1 MRLRIG
7 RSDAIAGSSLG
18 KWRLVNWEVP
28 AMSLNKDFRRFAL
41 MGGAAVLALT
51 VSAPAFAQDAAVE
64 ENAGQPVEEG
74 EEIVVTGFRAA
85 LESAVAAKK
94 ETDQIVESV
103 SAEDIGKL
111 PDQSIAESIARLPGL
126 ASQRIPG
133 SGRTSYISVRGLG
146 PDFSTTTLN
155 GRLQTSTSDV
165 RNVEYD
171 QFPSEIVSGVDIY
184 KTMNASLIGQG
195 LVGSVNIKT
204 VRPLDYSRQ
213 LIAVGARGIYTDSG
227 KLNPDSNEF
236 GYRVNGTYIDQ
247 FANDTLGV
255 AFSASYANEPY
266 QVREE
271 RAWDPWPG
279 SGTTADPYRVNG
291 LATWNNS
298 TTVKRLGLTGTVQ
311 YEITPEWTATV
322 DAFYSNFRDDQ
333 TRRGIELP
341 LACCATLSNTTVEN
355 GIVTGGTF
363 SNVQAVVNNHA
374 YERESDLYS
383 FGGNLHWEGND
394 GWSAFFDV
402 AWSKTDRLESI
413 LETNAGTGA
422 GAAGANDTVDVV
434 LRGDKILITNN
445 AIDFSD
451 PTQIFITDPNGW
463 GGGAPSGRQHGYL
476 NNRVVDDEIMQFS
489 AQVER
494 ELDGNVLKAIRVGAN
509 HVAREKSLA
518 PEEFYLI
525 VAGGSLQATVPSQ
538 YLLDPVESWV
548 GLGPVI
554 AYDARGLLND
564 GFFEREAN
572 VTENVLGKAFSL
584 NEKVTGIFAMADINH
599 EFADGVL
606 TGNVGVLAQHTDQQS
621 DGYLVTAAT
630 GLEPFSDGDKFWDVL
645 PSLNLSMRFNG
656 DFVVRFAAARQL
668 MRPRM
673 DDMAARFSYGYD
685 LQRNIISGSSG
696 NPRLRPYR
704 ANAVDFTLEKY
715 WGTRGYIA
723 AQFFFK
729 ELDSMIYSQ
738 TVDYDWTGFPI
749 PDPRATNPA
758 GVITTPINAQG
769 GELYGVEVGG
779 TLPFE
784 TFAQALEGFGVTGGA
799 SYTVPKVKPG
809 ADAPEEDIPGY
820 SRWVANGTAYFEK
833 WGFNARGSVRYRS
846 SYQGDFSGLA
856 ANRTRRRIKSETVL
870 DAQLG
875 YDFQQGSALEGLSVF
890 LQGLNLTDEPLVSHD
905 PAGEDLTLNY
915 EEYGRRFMLGATYKF

>member
-1 MRLRIG
+1 M
-7 RSDAIAGSSLG
+7 
-18 KWRLVNWEVP
+18 N
-28 AMSLNKDFRRFAL
+28 LNKDFRRLAL
-41 MGGAAVLALT
+41 MGSAAMIAIAVG
-51 VSAPAFAQDAAVE
+51 APAYAQDAAAE
-64 ENAGQPVEEG
+64 AAEAQPADDG
-74 EEIVVTGFRAA
+74 NEIIVTGFRAA
-85 LESAVAAKK
+85 LQSAIATKK

-133 SGRTSYISVRGLG
+133 SGRTSYISIRGLG

-204 VRPLDYSRQ
+204 IRPLDYRKQ
-213 LIAVGARGIYTDSG
+213 LLAVGAKGIYTDSG

-236 GYRVNGTYIDQ
+236 GYRVNGTYVDQ

-266 QVREE
+266 QVKEE
-271 RAWDPWPG
+271 RAWDPWSG
-279 SGTTADPYRVNG
+279 SGTSADPYRVNG

-298 TTVKRLGLTGTVQ
+298 TTAKRLGLTGTLQ
-311 YEITPEWTATV
+311 YQIAPEWTATV
-322 DAFYSNFRDDQ
+322 DGFYSNFREDQ

-341 LACCATLSNTTVEN
+341 LSCCSAFSPVDIAN
-355 GIVTGGTF
+355 GIATTARF
-363 SNVQAVVNNHA
+363 ANVPAVVNNHA
-374 YERESDLYS
+374 YEREADLYS
-383 FGGNLHWEGND
+383 LGGNLRWAGSN
-394 GWSAFFDV
+394 GWSASLDL
-402 AWSKTDRLESI
+402 AWSKTDRLESV

-422 GAAGANDTVDVV
+422 GSAGANDTIDVE
-434 LRGDKILITNN
+434 LKDDKLLIT
-445 AIDFSD
+445 DHVVDYGD

-476 NNRVVDDEIMQFS
+476 NNRTVDDEITQFS
-489 AQVER
+489 AEVAR
-494 ELDGNVLKAIRVGAN
+494 ELDGNTLKAIRAGVN
-509 HVAREKSLA
+509 YVNRDKSLT
-518 PEEFYLI
+518 PEEYYLTI
-525 VAGGSLQATVPSQ
+525 AGGALQAAVPSE
-538 YLLDPVESWV
+538 YILDPIESWV
-548 GLGPVI
+548 GLGPVL

-564 GFFEREAN
+564 GFFAREAN
-572 VTENVLGKAFSL
+572 VTENVLGKAFSV
-584 NEKVTGIFAMADINH
+584 NEKVAGIFAMADINH

-606 TGNVGVLAQHTDQQS
+606 TGNIGVLAQHTDQSS
-621 DGYLVTAAT
+621 DGYVVTAAT

-656 DFVVRFAAARQL
+656 DFVVRFAVARQL

-673 DDMAARFSYGYD
+673 DDMASRFSYGYD
-685 LQRNIISGSSG
+685 VTRDIISGSSG

-715 WGTRGYIA
+715 WGTRGYVS

-738 TVDYDWTGFPI
+738 TVDYDWSGFPS
-749 PDPRATNPA
+749 PDPRATNPM

-779 TLPFE
+779 NLPFE
-784 TFAQALEGFGVTGGA
+784 TFTQALEGFGVTGGA

-809 ADAPEEDIPGY
+809 PDAPEEDIPGY

-833 WGFNARGSVRYRS
+833 SGFNARGSVRYRS

-856 ANRTRRRIKSETVL
+856 ANRTRRRIKSETVF
-870 DAQLG
+870 DAQIG
-875 YDFQQGSALEGLSVF
+875 YDFQQGSALEGLSIF
-890 LQGLNLTDEPLVSHD
+890 LQGLNLTDEPLISHD
-905 PAGEDLTLNY
+905 PAGEALTLNY
-915 EEYGRRFMLGATYKF
+915 EEYGRRFMLGASYKF